1 MSFRTGSRTCKDS
14 FSPVNGSFAFRG
26 VTPTLC
32 FALLNAIPCGR
43 AFSAERGANEMGYL
57 SGFGSRAHPVVALT
71 WGLLAISLAVVAIV
85 IGLLLFGVFRRRP
98 PGATAIARPQRLG
111 DGLMWVYV
119 GTGVSTLTL
128 FIAAFWTMR
137 VLAAVVRPSAAP
149 VLTLDIVGHQWWW
162 EARYSGDPASNI
174 FTTANEI
181 HIPVGAPV
189 RVRLMSEDVIH
200 SFWIPALS
208 GKTDLIPGQTNET
221 WIEADRA
228 GIYRGQCSEFC
239 GDQHA
244 GMAMYVVAQPPE
256 DFELWRKQQIAPAS
270 LSGEGAVVDG
280 QQAFDLRCGAC
291 HTVRGGGAGGIAGPD
306 LTHLMSRANIA
317 AGLLPNTPG
326 YLSAWIADPQRLK
339 PGTLMPRV
347 VLAAGELQA
356 IGGFLQTLK

>member
-1 MSFRTGSRTCKDS
+1 MSFRTGSRTREDHRSLVKGTRR
-14 FSPVNGSFAFRG
+14 NIAAWLSFAF
-26 VTPTLC
+26 VNTL
-32 FALLNAIPCGR
+32 PCG
-43 AFSAERGANEMGYL
+43 ASSAERDANDMGYL
-57 SGFGSRAHPVVALT
+57 SGFGSRAHPVVSLT

-85 IGLLLFGVFRRRP
+85 IGLLLFGVFRRRSP
-98 PGATAIARPQRLG
+98 SSAVIPRPQRLG
-111 DGLMWVYV
+111 DGLTWVYV
-119 GTGVSTLTL
+119 GTGVSTVTL

-137 VLAAVVRPSAAP
+137 VLAAVVQPAEAP
-149 VLTLDIVGHQWWW
+149 ALTLDIVGHQWWW
-162 EARYSGDPASNI
+162 EARYSGEPQSNI
-174 FTTANEI
+174 FVTANEI

-189 RVRLMSEDVIH
+189 RIRLMSEDVIH

-228 GIYRGQCSEFC
+228 GVYRGQCSEFC

-244 GMAMYVVAQPPE
+244 GMAMYVVAQAPE
-256 DFELWRKQQIAPAS
+256 DFERWRKQQIAPAR
-270 LSGEGAVVDG
+270 LSEEGAMVDG
-280 QQAFDLRCGAC
+280 RHAFELRCGAC
-291 HTVRGGGAGGIAGPD
+291 HTVRGADAGGIAGPD

-339 PGTLMPRV
+339 PGTHMPRV
-347 VLAAGELQA
+347 ELAAGELQA

>member
-1 MSFRTGSRTCKDS
+1 
-14 FSPVNGSFAFRG
+14 
-26 VTPTLC
+26 
-32 FALLNAIPCGR
+32 
-43 AFSAERGANEMGYL
+43 
-57 SGFGSRAHPVVALT
+57 
-71 WGLLAISLAVVAIV
+71 
-85 IGLLLFGVFRRRP
+85 
-98 PGATAIARPQRLG
+98 
-111 DGLMWVYV
+111 
-119 GTGVSTLTL
+119 
-128 FIAAFWTMR
+128 
-137 VLAAVVRPSAAP
+137 
-149 VLTLDIVGHQWWW
+149 
-162 EARYSGDPASNI
+162 
-174 FTTANEI
+174 
-181 HIPVGAPV
+181 
-189 RVRLMSEDVIH
+189 MSEDVIH

-256 DFELWRKQQIAPAS
+256 DFELWRKQQIAPAN

-326 YLSAWIADPQRLK
+326 YLSAWIADPQKLK